1 MLQSPREEANAMSEF
16 LLFKKLKSRYMNG
29 INKTEVRQNQTR
41 QKQMKMQQKF
51 ESKKSEVSKF
61 IKN

>member
-1 MLQSPREEANAMSEF
+1 MSEF